1 MKFIVSSGALLKQL
15 QLAGSVIQSNNSLPI
30 LDNFLFQLSGGVLK
44 ITASDLENVLT
55 TSLLVESDSDGEACV
70 PARILLDT
78 LKTFPE
84 QPLTFVFQG
93 ASGVEI
99 ASDYGKYGVNS
110 FLADDFPRVAELED
124 SSSTQMPA
132 HVLFSAIQKTLFA
145 AGNDD
150 LRPVM
155 SGVFF
160 QMSSEGSTFV
170 ATDAHKLVRY
180 RRNDVQSSETAEF
193 IMPKKPLTILK
204 GVLPSAED
212 SVELHFNQLNA
223 RFSFGGFSLTC
234 RLIDG
239 RYPNYEAV
247 IPRENPN
254 RLRIGRAE
262 FLGSVRRVSLF
273 SNKTTHQV
281 RLRMAGS
288 EIQVSAEDLDFSN
301 KAHERLHC
309 DYAGQDLEIGFN
321 SRFLTEMLSNLE
333 TESISMEFSQ
343 PNRAGLLSPEG
354 GLDEGEEV
362 LMLVMPVLINQA

>member
-1 MKFIVSSGALLKQL
+1 MKFIVSSGSLLKQL
-15 QLAGSVIQSNNSLPI
+15 QLAGSVIQSNNALPI
-30 LDNFLFQLSGGVLK
+30 LDNFLFQLAEGKLR

-55 TSLLVESDSDGEACV
+55 TTLDVESDAEGEACV

-84 QPLTFVFQG
+84 QPLSFVFQG
-93 ASGVEI
+93 EAGVEI
-99 ASDYGKYGVNS
+99 ASDYGKYSVNS
-110 FLADDFPRVAELED
+110 FSADDFPRVAALED
-124 SSSTQMPA
+124 ASLTRMPA

-160 QMSSEGSTFV
+160 QLSAEGSTFV

-180 RRNDVQSSETAEF
+180 RRMDVQSDQTAEF
-193 IMPKKPLTILK
+193 ILPKKPLNILK
-204 GVLPSAED
+204 SVLPAAED
-212 SVELHFNQLNA
+212 ELELHYNNLNA

-254 RLRIGRAE
+254 QLRIGRSE

-288 EIQVSAEDLDFSN
+288 EMQVSAEDPDFAN

-309 DYAGQDLEIGFN
+309 DYAGTDLEIGFN

-333 TESISMEFSQ
+333 TETVRMEFSQ
-343 PNRAGLLSPEG
+343 PNRAGLLTPDG
-354 GLDEGEEV
+354 GLEEGEEV
-362 LMLVMPVLINQA
+362 LMLVMPVLINQG